1 MSEPNTTT
9 TNVPDKPALVLHVN
23 GTSEPLLFA
32 LSTEVYEQLGTRL
45 PAMVRAADVETI
57 TTKNGAEVT
66 INFMH
71 VAAAYLDDLQ
81 RGRKPFGL
89 R

>member
-1 MSEPNTTT
+1 MSEADTTAE
-9 TNVPDKPALVLHVN
+9 NVPDKPALVVHVN

-32 LSTEVYEQLGTRL
+32 LSADIHQQLRTQL
-45 PAMVRAADVETI
+45 PSMVRSGNVETI
-57 TTKNGAEVT
+57 TTKDGAEVT
-66 INFMH
+66 INFVH

-81 RGRKPFGL
+81 RGSKPFGL